1 MKGRL
6 FCANRDARCIRSAKA
21 KLRGEHAMSKKQ
33 SQIVRKPSKKIADS
47 RRVRYGAGSAPRVV
61 RAADASTQDTRAI
74 RFGAGSAPAGL
85 RK

>member
-1 MKGRL
+1 
-6 FCANRDARCIRSAKA
+6 
-21 KLRGEHAMSKKQ
+21 MSRKQ
-33 SQIVRKPSKKIADS
+33 KQLVRKPSKKIADS

-61 RAADASTQDTRAI
+61 RALDSATQDSRVI

>member
-1 MKGRL
+1 
-6 FCANRDARCIRSAKA
+6 
-21 KLRGEHAMSKKQ
+21 MSKKQ

>member
-1 MKGRL
+1 
-6 FCANRDARCIRSAKA
+6 
-21 KLRGEHAMSKKQ
+21 MSKKQ

-61 RAADASTQDTRAI
+61 RAADAATQDTRAI
-74 RFGAGSAPAGL
+74 RFGAGSGPASL